1 MTARRKIKHSLLT
14 LATLFT
20 IMYMDKTV
28 HKTVTHSCAS
38 LSKLVLYA
46 ITAAFSHHFSEGHFS
61 NERWCRFICVSLF
74 QPQWQTS
81 QFHPCQG
88 QSHSF
93 FPIPSTPSVYCHH
106 ISEQCPLHVHVY
118 TLQSIFSRIN
128 TLQTGKCYLYVF
140 TSCCYT
146 VKGKEW
152 RKAGPAGPSVFVRCP

>member
-1 MTARRKIKHSLLT
+1 
-14 LATLFT
+14 
-20 IMYMDKTV
+20 MYMDKTV

-61 NERWCRFICVSLF
+61 NERWCRFIVCLF
-74 QPQWQTS
+74 FTYAWFVNSYKQDNNLQPQWQTS

-93 FPIPSTPSVYCHH
+93 FPIPSTSSFYCHH

-118 TLQSIFSRIN
+118 TLQSIFSRIK
-128 TLQTGKCYLYVF
+128 TLQTGKCLTLLY
-140 TSCCYT
+140 CQR
-146 VKGKEW
+146 KGMKKG
-152 RKAGPAGPSVFVRCP
+152 RAGRTICFCEVP